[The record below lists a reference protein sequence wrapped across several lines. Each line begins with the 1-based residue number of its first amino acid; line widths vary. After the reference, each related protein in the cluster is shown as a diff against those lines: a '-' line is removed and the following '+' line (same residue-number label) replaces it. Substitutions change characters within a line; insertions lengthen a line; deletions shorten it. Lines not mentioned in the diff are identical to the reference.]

1 MKNNKNIYFILPS
14 IITFS
19 ISIIYFF
26 IVLGINYY
34 DNKEEIFIKSLS
46 ESSFILLIFSA
57 LSFPGFILHF
67 RYIFLNKNFK
77 IIFHKKHFEILK
89 ENEAKI
95 VLYTEVNKIEMHST
109 IWKSR
114 NPWSD
119 YGYVKIILESG
130 EKIFYNSLTNIENS
144 ENILLSIERI
154 KKYSLEDIYPWH

>member
-34 DNKEEIFIKSLS
+34 DNEEEIFIKSLS
-46 ESSFILLIFSA
+46 ESSFILLIFSV

-77 IIFHKKHFEILK
+77 IKFHKKHFEILK

-154 KKYSLEDIYPWH
+154 KKYNLEDIYPWH